1 MYTSRTKRETRDT
14 SRWPYSE
21 LQIRT
26 REEVLKAAERKGN
39 HPQGAADL
47 KYKGNHD
54 GGKTKC

>member
-1 MYTSRTKRETRDT
+1 MYTSRTNRHVTHLDGLIVK
-14 SRWPYSE
+14 